1 MMTTFPRLLLAA
13 TFLASA
19 DAFGYII
26 PPETTTTAAPPVETT
41 TTAAPAGAQAKVSTS
56 LFMTGLSA
64 SDVNEDADVR
74 AAFKATIISLGG
86 YDEVSN
92 IVAKTT
98 SVRRRLQLEDGAE
111 VSFDGYFSAEDVS
124 AAEDAAE
131 EAETGRRR
139 DGRLSTCWALPSP
152 SRSTSW
158 LRKSS
163 FSMV

>member
-86 YDEVSN
+86 YDDVSN
-92 IVAKTT
+92 IVAEST
-98 SVRRRLQLEDGAE
+98 STQRRLQGTDLTVKD
-111 VSFDGYFSAEDVS
+111 
-124 AAEDAAE
+124 
-131 EAETGRRR
+131 
-139 DGRLSTCWALPSP
+139 
-152 SRSTSW
+152 
-158 LRKSS
+158 RKS
-163 FSMV
+163 VV